1 MPVYIDADKMLA
13 NICAEC
19 LDEGTDECKNGNC
32 TERNWINNTQ
42 VEDVK
47 PVVHAH
53 WILRRPFAQCS
64 KCKRF
69 CGQWDYDSA
78 DYFCRNCGAKM
89 DEEPEA
95 DES

>member
-1 MPVYIDADKMLA
+1 MSKYIEAVKAAEILA
-13 NICAEC
+13 
-19 LDEGTDECKNGNC
+19 
-32 TERNWINNTQ
+32 ERTKYSLNDLVDWFCEIES
-42 VEDVK
+42 EDVK

-64 KCKRF
+64 KCKSF

-78 DYFCRNCGAKM
+78 DNFCRNCGAKM

>member
-1 MPVYIDADKMLA
+1 MPKYMEVMKAAKIIAERTKCNMVYLVDWFFEIAS
-13 NICAEC
+13 
-19 LDEGTDECKNGNC
+19 
-32 TERNWINNTQ
+32 
-42 VEDVK
+42 EDVK

-78 DYFCRNCGAKM
+78 DHFCRNCGAKM

-95 DES
+95 G

>member
-1 MPVYIDADKMLA
+1 MPKYIEAVKAAEIIAERTKFNMVYLVDWFCEIAS
-13 NICAEC
+13 
-19 LDEGTDECKNGNC
+19 
-32 TERNWINNTQ
+32 
-42 VEDVK
+42 EDVK

-64 KCKRF
+64 ECKRF

-78 DYFCRNCGAKM
+78 DHFCRNCGAKM

-95 DES
+95 DER

>member
-1 MPVYIDADKMLA
+1 MPKYIEVVKAAEIIAERTKCNMVYLVDWFCEIAS
-13 NICAEC
+13 
-19 LDEGTDECKNGNC
+19 
-32 TERNWINNTQ
+32 
-42 VEDVK
+42 EDVQ
-47 PVVHAH
+47 PVIHAH